1 MDRVLRRLLGLDTKL
16 AQYRDGAAFVRA
28 VRKDVGLDGLNAVWT
43 SAGPPAAAPG
53 DRRPPRVGA
62 PGARVNAPAREVAAV
77 RSAVTAAVADLPPD
91 ALVLVAC
98 SGGPD
103 SLALAAGTAFVA
115 QRSTRTGTPW
125 RAQAVV
131 VDHGLQ
137 EGSAQV
143 ADDAAAACRGLGP
156 AGAWWSA
163 WRSTGAGEAAAR
175 DARYAALDRV
185 ADELGAAAV
194 LLGHTLD
201 DQAETVLLGL
211 ARGSGARAL
220 AGMPA
225 TRGRFRRP
233 LLGLRRARHAGGLR
247 GAAAWQPW
255 HDPTNDGSHADASL
269 RSRVRGDAL
278 PTLERVLGPG
288 VAEAL
293 ARSAAQLRD
302 DADLLDALADGPARR
317 RAHGRRPGRRRC
329 LRRGPAARCARARCG
344 RPRSPPG
351 ARPERWAGRTS
362 WRVDALVTD
371 WHGQGPVALPG
382 GIAVRRACGR
392 LALGTAPA

>member
-1 MDRVLRRLLGLDTKL
+1 MTG
-16 AQYRDGAAFVRA
+16 
-28 VRKDVGLDGLNAVWT
+28 
-43 SAGPPAAAPG
+43 
-53 DRRPPRVGA
+53 
-62 PGARVNAPAREVAAV
+62 PAREVAAV
-77 RSAVTAAVADLPPD
+77 RSAVTAAVADLPPG
-91 ALVLVAC
+91 ALALVAC

-115 QRSTRTGTPW
+115 QKAGTPW

-143 ADDAAAACRGLGP
+143 ADDAAAACRGLGLP
-156 AGAWWSA
+156 AVVVRVAVDG
-163 WRSTGAGEAAAR
+163 RGEAAAR

-185 ADELGAAAV
+185 ADELDAAAV

-233 LLGLRRARHAGGLR
+233 LLGLRRSDTLADDLL
-247 GAAAWQPW
+247 AAAR
-255 HDPTNDGSHADASL
+255 TADGLDIEVL
-269 RSRVRGDAL
+269 REAPPAL
-278 PTLERVLGPG
+278 RTR
-288 VAEAL
+288 AL
-293 ARSAAQLRD
+293 RSAAI
-302 DADLLDALADGPARR
+302 AAGSPAGALG
-317 RAHGRRPGRRRC
+317 RAHV
-329 LRRGPAARCARARCG
+329 LA
-344 RPRSPPG
+344 
-351 ARPERWAGRTS
+351 
-362 WRVDALVTD
+362 VDALVTD

-382 GIAVRRACGR
+382 GIVAGRACGR

>member
-1 MDRVLRRLLGLDTKL
+1 M
-16 AQYRDGAAFVRA
+16 
-28 VRKDVGLDGLNAVWT
+28 
-43 SAGPPAAAPG
+43 
-53 DRRPPRVGA
+53 
-62 PGARVNAPAREVAAV
+62 NAPAREVAAV

-115 QRSTRTGTPW
+115 QRSTRAGTPR
-125 RAQAVV
+125 RAEAVV

-137 EGSAQV
+137 EASAQV
-143 ADDAAAACRGLGP
+143 ADDAAAACRGLGLP
-156 AGAWWSA
+156 AVVVRVEVDG
-163 WRSTGAGEAAAR
+163 RGEAAAR

-185 ADELGAAAV
+185 ADELGAAVV

-233 LLGLRRARHAGGLR
+233 LLGLRRADTL
-247 GAAAWQPW
+247 AACAALHLQPW

-269 RSRVRGDAL
+269 RSRVRDDAL

-288 VAEAL
+288 VADAL

-302 DADLLDALADGPARR
+302 DADLLDALADDLLA
-317 RAHGRRPGRRRC
+317 
-329 LRRGPAARCARARCG
+329 AARTADGLDVEILDKAPPALRTRALRSAAIAAGSPAGALG
-344 RPRSPPG
+344 RSHVL
-351 ARPERWAGRTS
+351 A
-362 WRVDALVTD
+362 VDALVTD

-382 GIAVRRACGR
+382 GIAVSRACGR
-392 LALGTAPA
+392 LALNTAPA

>member
-1 MDRVLRRLLGLDTKL
+1 M
-16 AQYRDGAAFVRA
+16 
-28 VRKDVGLDGLNAVWT
+28 
-43 SAGPPAAAPG
+43 
-53 DRRPPRVGA
+53 
-62 PGARVNAPAREVAAV
+62 

-115 QRSTRTGTPW
+115 QRSTRRGRRGARRRSSSTTGCRRGRRRWPTTP
-125 RAQAVV
+125 RRPAEASGCRRSVV
-131 VDHGLQ
+131 RVEVDG
-137 EGSAQV
+137 
-143 ADDAAAACRGLGP
+143 R
-156 AGAWWSA
+156 
-163 WRSTGAGEAAAR
+163 GEAAAR

-185 ADELGAAAV
+185 ADELGAAVV

-233 LLGLRRARHAGGLR
+233 LLGLRRADTLAACAALHLR
-247 GAAAWQPW
+247 PW

-269 RSRVRGDAL
+269 RSRVRDDAL

-302 DADLLDALADGPARR
+302 DADLLDALADDLLAAARTADGLDVDDRCARPRR
-317 RAHGRRPGRRRC
+317 RS
-329 LRRGPAARCARARCG
+329 ARARCG

-351 ARPERWAGRTS
+351 ARPERWAGRTCWPS
-362 WRVDALVTD
+362 TRWSPTGTGRVRWPFPA
-371 WHGQGPVALPG
+371 GSRSAARVAGLP
-382 GIAVRRACGR
+382 
-392 LALGTAPA
+392 